1 MLDAVII
8 TIMST
13 PHILDMKIMPSPRHG
28 TTSPSYHIRTN
39 ITGLFFQ
46 GCLGFNVRITE
57 CKKLFGCFK
66 FFVGQAS
73 RKIVVTII
81 ISAKKRQSSC

>member
-39 ITGLFFQ
+39 ITGLFCQ
-46 GCLGFNVRITE
+46 GCLGFNLRITG
-57 CKKLFGCFK
+57 CKKNIWLFLSFCT
-66 FFVGQAS
+66 AS
-73 RKIVVTII
+73 NKIVVTII
-81 ISAKKRQSSC
+81 ISAKKETI